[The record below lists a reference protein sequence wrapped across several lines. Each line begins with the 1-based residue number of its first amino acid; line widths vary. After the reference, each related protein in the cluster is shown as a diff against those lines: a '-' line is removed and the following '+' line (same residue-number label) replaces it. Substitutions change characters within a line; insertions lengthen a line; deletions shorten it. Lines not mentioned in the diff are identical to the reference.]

1 MLRAWHRMQCL
12 TQPEVVVL
20 LEEIFA
26 RLARARR
33 STPTAADDKNLA
45 VKPFYEVWELA
56 QQEESMP
63 GPESGEP
70 E

>member
-12 TQPEVVVL
+12 TQPEAVVL

-33 STPTAADDKNLA
+33 PTQAAADDKNLA
-45 VKPFYEVWELA
+45 VKRFYEVGELA
-56 QQEESMP
+56 QPEESMP